1 MYIMAIGGIEAV
13 GLGLDAWVR
22 AYMVKQKK
30 EDGYIMWC
38 LLHPTWYRSLSRFLL
53 PQIKDP
59 QDEVLHVIL
68 NKNKHT
74 KKKEKREERSNFLKK
89 FPTSTPLFYFIKSF
103 G

>member
-38 LLHPTWYRSLSRFLL
+38 LLHPT
-53 PQIKDP
+53 
-59 QDEVLHVIL
+59 
-68 NKNKHT
+68 
-74 KKKEKREERSNFLKK
+74 
-89 FPTSTPLFYFIKSF
+89 
-103 G
+103 